1 MLNAPRT
8 VGEAVLQAAERWST
22 RPAHHLRSPQ
32 GWRAITWGEYGRDVR
47 RAARAFIA
55 AGVEKD
61 EGVVIRG
68 ANRPEWYVAALGAAL
83 AGARPAGIYAT
94 STREQTRYVTAH
106 CDARVAVLVSPR
118 DLDAV
123 APGPDLP
130 RLAHRVLL
138 DGADGFQP
146 RGEPGA
152 GPMGAPSRT
161 ELLRPQTPDGAMS
174 WQDFLQSGDAVP
186 ESALEARLAAQAEH
200 DVAALIYTS
209 GTTGQPKAVMITH
222 ANALWVGREVVR
234 HARLGS
240 DDRLVSYLPL
250 SHIAEQANS
259 LYAPLVSGAQVHF
272 VEAME
277 ALPEA
282 LREVR
287 PTMFLGVPRVY
298 EKMQAAMLAAGANAP
313 ALRRRLVA
321 WARSVGA
328 AHGPAIACGAPA
340 PFAWRLADKLVYSK
354 VRERLGF
361 DQVKL
366 MAVSAAPMPRETLE
380 YFMSLGVLI
389 TEIYGASEVSGPATV
404 SMPPRYRLGTVG
416 LPIVGTEAKLADD
429 GEILLR
435 GPNVFRGYLKDEA
448 ATAEVLDADGWYHT
462 GDVGRVDADGY
473 FSVTDRKKE
482 LLITSGGKNIAPAPI
497 EARLKQIPGIGQ
509 AVALGDRRPYVAALL
524 ALDPQRLPAALAAAG
539 CPDIDAA
546 QAAVSPLFR
555 AFVEREVE
563 RVNTDLARFESVR
576 RFVLLPAEFSVEGGE
591 LTPTL
596 KLRRKPIAEKY
607 AGQIEALYS

>member
-1 MLNAPRT
+1 MKPPAT
-8 VGEAVLQAAERWST
+8 VGEALLQAAERWGS
-22 RPAHHLRSPQ
+22 RPAHHV
-32 GWRAITWGEYGRDVR
+32 RAGERWQPISWAEYGRDVR
-47 RAARAFIA
+47 RAARAFLA
-55 AGVEKD
+55 AGLKKD

-94 STREQTRYVTAH
+94 STREQTRYVAGH
-106 CDARVAVLVSPR
+106 CDARVAVLISAR

-130 RLAHRVLL
+130 RLGCRVLL
-138 DGADGFQP
+138 DGA
-146 RGEPGA
+146 A
-152 GPMGAPSRT
+152 
-161 ELLRPQTPDGAMS
+161 DGAMS
-174 WQDFLQSGDAVP
+174 WAAFLDSGDAVP
-186 ESALEARLAAQAEH
+186 EAAFEARLAEQRED

-222 ANALWVGREVVR
+222 ANALWVGREVAR
-234 HARLGS
+234 HARLGP
-240 DDRLVSYLPL
+240 DDRLLSYLPL

-259 LYAPLVSGAQVHF
+259 LYAPLTSGAQVHF

-282 LREVR
+282 LRQVR

-298 EKMQAAMLAAGANAP
+298 EKMQAAMQAAGATAP
-313 ALRRRLVA
+313 ALRRRLAA

-340 PFAWRLADKLVYSK
+340 PFVYRLADRLVFSR

-366 MAVSAAPMPRETLE
+366 MAVSAAPMPKETLE

-389 TEIYGASEVSGPATV
+389 SEIYGASEVSGPATV
-404 SMPPRYRLGTVG
+404 SMPPNYRLGTVG
-416 LPIVGTEAKLADD
+416 LPIAGTEVKLADD
-429 GEILLR
+429 GEILVR

-448 ATAEVLDADGWYHT
+448 ATREVLDAEGWYHT
-462 GDVGRVDADGY
+462 GDVGTLDADGY
-473 FSVTDRKKE
+473 LSVTDRKKE
-482 LLITSGGKNIAPAPI
+482 LLITSGGKNVAPAPI
-497 EARLKQIPGIGQ
+497 EARLKQIPGVGQ
-509 AVALGDRRPYVAALL
+509 AVAIGDRRPYLAALL
-524 ALDPQRLPAALAAAG
+524 ALDPQRLPSALQAAG
-539 CPDIDAA
+539 CPGLDAA
-546 QAAVSPLFR
+546 AAAASPQFR
-555 AFVEREVE
+555 AFVERHVE
-563 RVNTDLARFESVR
+563 KLNGELARFESVR
-576 RFVLLPAEFSVEGGE
+576 RFALLPAEFTVEGGE

-607 AGQIEALYS
+607 AAEIEGLYT